1 MSMTAE
7 ETTNFVEE
15 AHLQDVCRLVVV
27 VVVASPACCLLL
39 QLKRLVGLVHN
50 ASMRAINPLSSSR
63 VLCNTKMQPSIFLK
77 YLLPY
82 FTSAF
87 LGT

>member
-1 MSMTAE
+1 MTAE

-50 ASMRAINPLSSSR
+50 ASMRAINAQSRSR

-77 YLLPY
+77 YLLPNV
-82 FTSAF
+82 TR
-87 LGT
+87 

>member
-50 ASMRAINPLSSSR
+50 ASMRAINPLSRSSR

-77 YLLPY
+77 YLLPN
-82 FTSAF
+82 FTR
-87 LGT
+87 